1 MTHDDAL
8 ATYELIRE
16 YEARAD
22 APTTR
27 REDYHHAVREAHRL
41 WLALSDAGWSIVDG
55 TEAVR
60 TSTRNA
66 SHVATIIV

>member
-16 YEARAD
+16 YETRAD
-22 APTTR
+22 TPGTH
-27 REDYHHAVREAHRL
+27 REAYHHAVREAHRL
-41 WLALSDAGWSIVDG
+41 WLALDAAGWRIVG

-60 TSTRNA
+60 TGTRA
-66 SHVATIIV
+66 VSHIATI